1 MKSLRILLAG
11 QVYTDGNGQGS
22 FTVRIA
28 EHLVQSGHEVRMLV
42 PSERLGSN
50 TVIIN
55 GVQVE
60 KVPAIHMAIIH
71 PAIYLTPYP
80 APRVREVLKE
90 FKPDVIH
97 IQDHYFLSSAVVREA
112 RKLNIP
118 IIGTNHFLP
127 DNLLPFFI
135 NHATLRNLAS
145 RPLWKMML
153 DVFNHLD
160 AVTTPSHAAVN
171 ILKQQDIHPPVYA
184 VSNGVERD
192 RFFPDPQIDSASI
205 RRGYNLRADQPLFLY
220 VGRLDGEKSVD
231 LIVNAISKIQR
242 KDFQFA
248 IVGHGKERQA
258 LTDQIHRLGLEG
270 RVHILGYIPS
280 KELPPL
286 YLAAD
291 VFVMPSPAELQ
302 SIATLEALAC
312 GKPVLAANA
321 RALPELVTHEVNGYL
336 FEPGNIADAAHW
348 MNEFIAHPERWTAM
362 GKESLKQAQRH
373 GIDKTVQAYEQVYQQ
388 AMELKQKNAE
398 VEKPASVH
406 SSIFDVFRSG
416 KVFKR

>member
-1 MKSLRILLAG
+1 
-11 QVYTDGNGQGS
+11 
-22 FTVRIA
+22 
-28 EHLVQSGHEVRMLV
+28 
-42 PSERLGSN
+42 
-50 TVIIN
+50 
-55 GVQVE
+55 
-60 KVPAIHMAIIH
+60 
-71 PAIYLTPYP
+71 
-80 APRVREVLKE
+80 
-90 FKPDVIH
+90 
-97 IQDHYFLSSAVVREA
+97 
-112 RKLNIP
+112 
-118 IIGTNHFLP
+118 
-127 DNLLPFFI
+127 
-135 NHATLRNLAS
+135 
-145 RPLWKMML
+145 MML
-153 DVFNHLD
+153 DVFNRLD
-160 AVTTPSHAAVN
+160 AITTPSHAAVN

-205 RRGYNLRADQPLFLY
+205 RRRYNLRADQPLFLY

-231 LIVNAISKIQR
+231 LILNAISKIQR

-248 IVGHGKERQA
+248 VVGHGKERQA

-270 RVHILGYIPS
+270 RVRILGYIPS

-336 FEPGNIADAAHW
+336 FQPGNIADAAHW
-348 MNEFIAHPERWTAM
+348 MNEFLAHPEQWEIM

-388 AMELKQKNAE
+388 AMELKQQNTE
-398 VEKPASVH
+398 VEKPTSVH
-406 SSIFDVFRSG
+406 NSIFDVFRSG